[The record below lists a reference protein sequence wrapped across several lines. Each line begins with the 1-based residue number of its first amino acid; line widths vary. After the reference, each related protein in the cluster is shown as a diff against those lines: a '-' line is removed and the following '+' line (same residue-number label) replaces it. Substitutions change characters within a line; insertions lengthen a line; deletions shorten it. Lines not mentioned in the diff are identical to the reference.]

1 MTATISKPNCTE
13 LHRRIRHPLEIPT
26 QPHSPFPFLPFC
38 CANPQNMLQSTLH
51 RYAPTHTDDR
61 REAFTNSQQQN
72 SNQILS
78 VFQLAV
84 GLSSRQIS
92 HRKESLKY
100 LVTQNINTHI
110 YRPSQLLLA
119 NYLRRRSHKLALTH
133 PPSCHLIYVP
143 PPTC

>member
-26 QPHSPFPFLPFC
+26 HPHSPRFVVQILKIC
-38 CANPQNMLQSTLH
+38 YKAHYTD
-51 RYAPTHTDDR
+51 THPHKTTDDR